1 VGAVPRGASRE
12 SLVKVGIINVTG
24 YAGMELASIL
34 HHHPEATIT
43 SVTGRSAAGK
53 RLPDVLPHLWPLDLP
68 ITRSVEGSVDVV
80 FSALPSGASSEAL
93 APLVD
98 SGVMAVDI
106 AADFRLHDPAGFK
119 RAYDKDHPAPHMLKK
134 AVYGL
139 PEIHRE
145 VIQRATLVAN
155 PGCFAEA
162 AILALAPAVRAGLV
176 VDDVVV
182 DAKSGISGAGR
193 GGLATS
199 PGDHFAEAN
208 ENVVA
213 YGLDGHGHRPEI
225 AQELAG
231 LGEADTARVTF
242 VPHRVPMTRGI
253 LATCYARL
261 QDETVGKQRVREI
274 YREFYAGEPFVRVT
288 DTPPQ
293 TKQTTG
299 SNMCLVYPTV
309 DEQAGRLVVVSCL
322 DNLVKGAAGQA
333 VQNMNLM
340 FGLAEEEG
348 LRQLALYP

>member
-1 VGAVPRGASRE
+1 M
-12 SLVKVGIINVTG
+12 KVGIINVTG
-24 YAGMELASIL
+24 YAGMELARIL
-34 HHHPEATIT
+34 YRHPNVEIT

-53 RLPDVLPHLWPLDLP
+53 RLPEVVPHLWRLDLP
-68 ITRSVEGSVDVV
+68 ISRSLEGSVDVV
-80 FSALPSGASSEAL
+80 FSSLPSGASAETL
-93 APLVD
+93 APLIE
-98 SGVMAVDI
+98 SGVTTVDI
-106 AADFRLHDPAGFK
+106 SADFRLHDPKEFK
-119 RAYDKDHPAPHMLKK
+119 RAYGIDHPASHLLEK

-145 VIQRATLVAN
+145 SVKGANLIAN
-155 PGCFAEA
+155 PGCYAEA
-162 AILALAPAVRAGLV
+162 AILALAPAVREGLI

-193 GGLATS
+193 GGQATN
-199 PGDHFAEAN
+199 PMDHFAEAN

-213 YGLDGHGHRPEI
+213 YGLDGHGHQPEI
-225 AQELAG
+225 AQELAE
-231 LGEADTARVTF
+231 LRASENARVTF

-261 QDETVGKQRVREI
+261 QDETISKQAVREM
-274 YREFYAGEPFVRVT
+274 YREFYATEPFVRVT

-299 SNMCLVYPTV
+299 SNLCLVHPTV
-309 DEQAGRLVVVSCL
+309 DERTGRLIVVSCL

-340 FGLAEEEG
+340 AGLPEDEG
-348 LRQLALYP
+348 LQQLALYP